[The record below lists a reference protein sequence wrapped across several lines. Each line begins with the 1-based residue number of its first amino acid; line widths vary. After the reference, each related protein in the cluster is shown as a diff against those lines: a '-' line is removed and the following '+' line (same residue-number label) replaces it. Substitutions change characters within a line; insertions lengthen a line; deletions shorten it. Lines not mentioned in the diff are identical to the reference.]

1 MTLPQVLYMLL
12 GKKEHEAA
20 DARQFFTLTMAAIG
34 SCFGKDGER
43 LANKILDSLDGPP
56 VPIDELI
63 RDMPRE
69 QALIMFGAA
78 RLAELENGQETNS
91 D

>member
-1 MTLPQVLYMLL
+1 MLL

-34 SCFGKDGER
+34 SCFGKNGDQ
-43 LANKILDSLDGPP
+43 LANKVLDSLDGPLIP
-56 VPIDELI
+56 VEDII
-63 RDMPRE
+63 RDMPRD
-69 QALIMFGAA
+69 QAIIMFGAA